1 MKNSLIQETS
11 NDMPGKEKKH
21 KILHFITNQNYELI
35 LRYAYA
41 NCKG

>member
-11 NDMPGKEKKH
+11 NDMPGKEKN